1 MLKAAGFKNY
11 WQIKNS
17 ICNYAEKGAS
27 YKALIFSRIIADA
40 LVKDGLWISSRAG
53 SFITIEVA
61 LEIFEHPKPDSSLLT
76 VFLRSSLDSTLLLNF
91 PAGKKR

>member
-1 MLKAAGFKNY
+1 MSKAVGFNNY
-11 WQIKNS
+11 RQIKKFV
-17 ICNYAEKGAS
+17 CNYAEKGAS

-76 VFLRSSLDSTLLLNF
+76 VFLRSSLDSTLLLKF

>member
-1 MLKAAGFKNY
+1 MSKGAGFNNY
-11 WQIKNS
+11 RQIKKFV
-17 ICNYAEKGAS
+17 CNYAEKGAS

-61 LEIFEHPKPDSSLLT
+61 LEILSIRNRNSSLLT
-76 VFLRSSLDSTLLLNF
+76 VFLRSSLDSTLLLKF